1 MLTCYID
8 DGEKLAV
15 TGADEALCDA
25 KLVWLDLHDP
35 SPEQDAAVERC
46 FGLTIP
52 SLAEMQEIEPSSRLY
67 EENGALYMTA
77 TLVAQVEAGDPI
89 SAPVTFILSPKG
101 LITLRHAD
109 PKSFR
114 LFAALVRK
122 ARPADSRPVGV
133 FLSLLETVVA
143 RFADILELISA
154 DADQIS
160 AHVFRG
166 RNQKNERSLENLLK
180 DIGRCGELNSRVR
193 EAVASTIRLLT
204 WFGHPATG
212 YSSDKVVRE
221 RIKTLGRDMASLGD
235 HANYQASKVQFLL
248 DATLGRINIV
258 QTNIIKIFSVAA
270 ASFLPPTLIASVYGM
285 NFDVMPE
292 LKWTYGY
299 PLALLAM
306 LLSAVLPLWYFRHR
320 GWL

>member
-8 DGEKLAV
+8 EGDRLRA
-15 TGADEALCDA
+15 ASPIEALNDPR
-25 KLVWLDLHDP
+25 LVWLDMHDP
-35 SPEQDAAVERC
+35 DDAQDAAVERC
-46 FGLTIP
+46 YGIDVP
-52 SLAEMQEIEPSSRLY
+52 SLAEMMEIEPSSRLY

-77 TLVAQVEAGDPI
+77 TLVAQVEAGDPV
-89 SAPVTFILSPKG
+89 SAPVTFILAPKG
-101 LITLRHAD
+101 LVTLRHAD

-114 LFAALVRK
+114 IFAAQVQKSKL
-122 ARPADSRPVGV
+122 ADTRPVGV

-143 RFADILELISA
+143 RFADILELVSS
-154 DADQIS
+154 DTDQIS
-160 AHVFRG
+160 AHVFRSDQ
-166 RNQKNERSLENLLK
+166 QKNQRSLEALLK

-204 WFGHPATG
+204 WFGHPDTG
-212 YSSDKVVRE
+212 YSTDKLVRE
-221 RIKTLGRDMASLGD
+221 RIKTLGRDMSSLGD
-235 HANYQASKVQFLL
+235 HANAQANKLQFLL

-270 ASFLPPTLIASVYGM
+270 AAFLPPTLIASIYGM

-292 LKWTYGY
+292 LHWRFGY
-299 PLALLAM
+299 PLAIGAM
-306 LLSAVLPLWYFRHR
+306 LLSAALPLWYFKRK

>member
-1 MLTCYID
+1 MFTCYLD
-8 DGEKLAV
+8 DGERLRA
-15 TGADEALCDA
+15 TEPATALTDPR
-25 KLVWLDLHDP
+25 LVWVDLHR
-35 SPEQDAAVERC
+35 PEPDETAKVEHC
-46 FGLTIP
+46 FDLSIP
-52 SLAEMQEIEPSSRLY
+52 SLTEMQEIEPSSRLY
-67 EENGALYMTA
+67 EENGALHMTA
-77 TLVAQVEAGDPI
+77 TLVAQVEAGDPV
-89 SAPVTFILSPKG
+89 SAPVTFILSHKG

-114 LFAALVRK
+114 LFAAQIQKTRL
-122 ARPADSRPVGV
+122 ADSRPVGV

-143 RFADILELISA
+143 RFADILELIST

-166 RNQKNERSLENLLK
+166 SEQKNERPLETLLS

-204 WFGHPATG
+204 WFGHPDSG
-212 YSSDKVVRE
+212 YSNDKAIRE

-235 HANYQASKVQFLL
+235 YANYQANKVQFLL

-270 ASFLPPTLIASVYGM
+270 AAFLPPTLIASIYGM
-285 NFDVMPE
+285 NFDIMPE
-292 LKWTYGY
+292 LRWPFGY
-299 PLALLAM
+299 PLAILAM
-306 LLSAVLPLWYFRHR
+306 LLSAVLPLWYFKRK